1 MVMDESGRAHGADQ
15 ESEPHLEWCRRSYAL
30 ADGSTWHDPF
40 DCHDDYQGP
49 RAEDFAHVETLL
61 AEGAPRFLW
70 PYLYRAL
77 VDIAGPDWARH
88 ALVWTVRLDDF
99 AIRAPFLAC
108 TPTSASPN

>member
-1 MVMDESGRAHGADQ
+1 MVMDESGRAHSAGQ

-40 DCHDDYQGP
+40 DCQDDYRGP

-88 ALVWTVRLDDF
+88 ALVWTLRLDDF
-99 AIRAPFLAC
+99 AHRAAFLTDTSA
-108 TPTSASPN
+108 SASPN